1 MGGFFHSVFQVFFLI
16 GYVLIFVVTI
26 IILRPFRVH
35 RRRLKSTV
43 ALKISY
49 LLYQISF
56 LVFTYLLLFG
66 NKELAEDEYYLVSI
80 DYNYVEANPR
90 ITYTTRETQFTLP
103 ESLYSTPNCSVFNWR
118 VTLMQQTGVR
128 EDGQPKGKPVSFNSL
143 YWYIQWFY
151 PPGQE
156 APFKPRCPNEQ
167 F

>member
-66 NKELAEDEYYLVSI
+66 NKELAEDEQPYDTLFNI
-80 DYNYVEANPR
+80 HFMLFLTATIIPNLGIMIRKKIKRNRIEYN
-90 ITYTTRETQFTLP
+90 IT
-103 ESLYSTPNCSVFNWR
+103 
-118 VTLMQQTGVR
+118 VTLI
-128 EDGQPKGKPVSFNSL
+128 NIL
-143 YWYIQWFY
+143 YFSYLLFLCFSRKW
-151 PPGQE
+151 
-156 APFKPRCPNEQ
+156 ALM
-167 F
+167 